1 MEAEVPAA
9 GSATVPAGAP
19 VGPAVV
25 PAARASGRSAGRL
38 RTILVLGSAA
48 ILVIAAVWFV
58 DQPGSETNVRAGTA
72 PAGQAPRIGDAP
84 PDFSGTAIDGT
95 AVSMTALK
103 GQPTWLTFGASWC
116 PDCRAEATDLQ
127 AAYVKYQPQGL
138 ALLGV
143 FIDEPESAVV
153 DYAKRVGFTFPLVAD
168 TQGTIADVYRTYGIP
183 IHFFIGRDGTIRDV
197 RIGRLTPADMD
208 QLVQQIVNG

>member
-1 MEAEVPAA
+1 MGAAEIPVADVPAA
-9 GSATVPAGAP
+9 
-19 VGPAVV
+19 V
-25 PAARASGRSAGRL
+25 PAARPSGRSAGRL
-38 RTILVLGSAA
+38 RTILVLGAAA
-48 ILVIAAVWFV
+48 ILVVAAVWFV
-58 DQPGSETNVRAGTA
+58 DRPGSDTSVRAGEA
-72 PAGQAPRIGDAP
+72 PAGQAPRIGDTP

-95 AVSMTALK
+95 AVSMASLR

-127 AAYVKYQPQGL
+127 AAYAKYQPQGL

-143 FIDEPESAVV
+143 FIDEPESAVI
-153 DYAKRVGFTFPLVAD
+153 DYAQRVGFTFPMVAD
-168 TQGTIADVYRTYGIP
+168 TKGTIADAYRTYGIP

-197 RIGRLTPADMD
+197 RIGRLTPADME